1 MARDKKASF
10 KFSTVADGTGT
21 IAQAPVA
28 GSGNLQTVATFSG
41 SKAYTVASDVFQTW
55 NEIVADA
62 AAFGSQADTKT
73 ATAAA
78 LVGNNGQNQSQFV
91 KVIYQNN
98 GSVTGAGTPTL
109 SIVGS
114 AAATTSGNAGALSSS
129 PVAVTAAVALDTTV
143 SVTKVVYLPLLT
155 VKPYIQLQI
164 SGTTSSGAGT
174 MTILMAAIV
183 NGRDGSV
190 GL

>member
-21 IAQAPVA
+21 IAQAPVS
-28 GSGNLQTVATFSG
+28 GSGNLQTVATYSG

-73 ATAAA
+73 STAAA
-78 LVGNNGQNQSQFV
+78 LVGNNGQNSPQFV

-98 GSVTGAGTPTL
+98 ASVSGAGTPTL

-114 AAATTSGNAGALSSS
+114 TAATTSGNAGALSSS
-129 PVAVTAAVALDTTV
+129 VPVTPATALDTTV

-155 VKPYIQLQI
+155 PRPYIQLQI
-164 SGTTSSGAGT
+164 TGTTSSGAGT
-174 MTILMAAIV
+174 VTILMAAIV

>member
-10 KFSTVADGTGT
+10 KFSTVADAAGTL
-21 IAQAPVA
+21 AQAPVT
-28 GSGNLQTVATFSG
+28 GSGNLQTVVTFSG

-78 LVGNNGQNQSQFV
+78 LVGNNGQNSPQFV

-98 GSVTGAGTPTL
+98 GSLAGAGTPTL
-109 SIVGS
+109 TVQGS

-129 PVAVTAAVALDTTV
+129 VAVTAAVALDTTV

-155 VKPYIQLQI
+155 PRPYLQLQI
-164 SGTTSSGAGT
+164 AGTTSSGAGT